1 MDRLFTL
8 KVREEYVCE
17 HCESNA
23 ATTSVSSASS
33 SSSSS
38 LSQDEQHMLLDSTPA
53 LVASDSTHEVKSSS
67 SSSAASSPLNHQQ
80 DHPKQQWPRGR
91 RRGLVK
97 ALEHD
102 TDTLSLNVGLV
113 AAAGSATAG
122 TTAAAIKPQKLS
134 LPARPT
140 ATAPAVTAV
149 SANTSTRVVA
159 STTAVT
165 PQAAP
170 PQVAAPFDSVLRSA
184 ARKSGD
190 VVTCKASAACRQ
202 RGALPCRRTLRRRSS
217 NASGSATAL
226 PTALPSASTTIASTT
241 AAPPSPPRDS
251 SHMGSEGALVNATSG
266 APAVFCLE
274 LIQDSLKL
282 DPSANLDLLRIV
294 QPNLNLSQVFEDDDD
309 DDAMPAS
316 SSSASTP
323 ATAKLSG
330 GRRRQEKG
338 KKAPGKQKN
347 ERESEVPQDPTAV
360 PTVSSQL
367 PSTLRCFFGFH
378 AQRHHYVAFCCQ
390 APSSFDVDT
399 DEELEREDVGGSK
412 NSSSH
417 NGNKSSSS
425 SSGSTGSSNS
435 SGSNACS
442 SRRPSTRRYR
452 RRDDP
457 TAGLWFKFDDDQV
470 TCVGRSFQEAAAA
483 CAAAGFQPHV
493 LFYDVQHPDQQ
504 QPNSPPLSSV
514 LSSTESLVT
523 SPNSTRRLASSP
535 TAAAPTPAPAKSSS
549 KPAATR
555 SAEQNPASPPP
566 TNSTS
571 TSRPVAVN
579 PASRKSGPPQSS
591 KRQTGSGA
599 GTSRRW

>member
-1 MDRLFTL
+1 
-8 KVREEYVCE
+8 
-17 HCESNA
+17 
-23 ATTSVSSASS
+23 
-33 SSSSS
+33 
-38 LSQDEQHMLLDSTPA
+38 MLLDSTPA

-102 TDTLSLNVGLV
+102 TDTLSLNVGLI
-113 AAAGSATAG
+113 AAAVSATAG
-122 TTAAAIKPQKLS
+122 TTAAAMPQKLS

-226 PTALPSASTTIASTT
+226 PTAVPSASTTIVSTT

-412 NSSSH
+412 KNNNCSSSH
-417 NGNKSSSS
+417 NGNKSSS

-435 SGSNACS
+435 STSSNACS

-504 QPNSPPLSSV
+504 QPQQQQPPNSPPLSSV